1 MKDEAEDL
9 DQIVAS
15 LLASEGNIG
24 KVPLNEITIGVLL
37 FSFDI
42 ARSKTA
48 HSRAQLADAR
58 RTAVRLVGVPGLTEK
73 RPQLRDA
80 SQLRLLLHKLEQK
93 AMKLEWQRSE
103 RRAGR
108 SGRARGGR
116 AVAGG
121 GWRRWR
127 GASGWRRRR

>member
-121 GWRRWR
+121 G
-127 GASGWRRRR
+127 